1 MGRLVRKPRSQVV
14 DQPVDT
20 LDGLLL
26 SNIAEMP
33 VAGPV
38 AGDSYL
44 ERMVKY
50 VPGEV
55 IGFSMLINAILAQA
69 AANGGPGAAMA
80 GCPVTAIAAGA
91 LLVGFALTPLF
102 CWYVR
107 RDGDAWVVNAVVS
120 TIAYPFWAYLMGAVA
135 FSSFHDGNLAVILV
149 LTFSVI
155 SGLVSPVADKP
166 KAREQEE
173 APPKERPRL
182 VEAFA

>member
-69 AANGGPGAAMA
+69 ATNGGPGAAMA
-80 GCPVTAIAAGA
+80 GCPVTAIAA
-91 LLVGFALTPLF
+91 
-102 CWYVR
+102 
-107 RDGDAWVVNAVVS
+107 
-120 TIAYPFWAYLMGAVA
+120 
-135 FSSFHDGNLAVILV
+135 
-149 LTFSVI
+149 
-155 SGLVSPVADKP
+155 
-166 KAREQEE
+166 
-173 APPKERPRL
+173 
-182 VEAFA
+182 